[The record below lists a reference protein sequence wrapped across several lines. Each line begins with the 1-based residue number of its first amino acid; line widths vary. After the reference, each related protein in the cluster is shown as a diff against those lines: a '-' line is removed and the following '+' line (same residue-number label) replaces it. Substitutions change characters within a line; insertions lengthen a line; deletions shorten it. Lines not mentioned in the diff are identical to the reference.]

1 MSSAKGRSGQ
11 GPAGLPWPEI
21 SQGEPGPLYGVFG
34 EEDFLVNQGL
44 EAFCAA
50 PAFSDNPSLN
60 IEQFH
65 AEDAKPSQILESAR
79 TLPFLGRRRLIIVR
93 GADQYK
99 AAQLAEFLDYLGD
112 APSSTCLV
120 FAGAKLDSRTK
131 FAKTLQKQGKVHVYK
146 KMYPNQLPPWLN
158 QRASARGKKL
168 APQAAQHLSE
178 MAGLGLGALDS
189 ELEKLSLFVGRRA
202 EITMDDVA
210 KVVGSGRL
218 NTIFDLTDA
227 IARCDLH
234 RSLTAFEQLYALG
247 EAPVRVVAMLQ
258 RLIRQVLEVRAIMD
272 SGGDQRQVQ
281 QQLRTPP
288 QATAALMTRARRES
302 SAGLSSRLARLLR
315 ADMDL
320 KSSPGTDRVIVE
332 RLIMDLCLI
341 SRQDGPGPGGRN
353 LAR

>member
-21 SQGEPGPLYGVFG
+21 SQGEPGPLYGVYG

-44 EAFCAA
+44 EAFAA
-50 PAFSDNPSLN
+50 SQAFADNPSLN

-65 AEDAKPSQILESAR
+65 AEDAGPSQVLESAR

-93 GADQYK
+93 GADLYK
-99 AAQLAEFLDYLGD
+99 AQQLADFIDYLTD

-120 FAGAKLDSRTK
+120 FSGGKLDSRTK
-131 FAKTLQKQGKVHVYK
+131 FAKTLQKTGKVHVYK

-158 QRASARGKKL
+158 QRAAERGKRL
-168 APQAAQHLSE
+168 APQAAQHLAE

-189 ELEKLSLFVGRRA
+189 ELEKLSLFVGRRD

-227 IARCDLH
+227 VARCDLH
-234 RSLTAFEQLYALG
+234 RSLTAFEQLHALG

-258 RLIRQVLEVRAIMD
+258 RLIRQVLEVRSVLD
-272 SGGDQRQVQ
+272 NGGDQRQVQ
-281 QQLRTPP
+281 QQLRIPP
-288 QATAALMTRARRES
+288 QATAALVVRARRES
-302 SAGLSSRLARLLR
+302 PAGLSGRLARLLR
-315 ADMDL
+315 ADIDL

-341 SRQDGPGPGGRN
+341 NNPDTPGPGGRAG
-353 LAR
+353 AR

>member
-11 GPAGLPWPEI
+11 GPAGLPWPELV
-21 SQGEPGPLYGVFG
+21 QGEPGTLYGVYG
-34 EEDFLVNQGL
+34 EEDFLVSQGL
-44 EAFCAA
+44 EAFTASV
-50 PAFSDNPSLN
+50 AFAENPSLN
-60 IEQFH
+60 TEQFH
-65 AEDAKPSQILESAR
+65 AEDAGPSQILESAR

-93 GADQYK
+93 GTNLFK
-99 AAQLAEFLDYLGD
+99 AQQLSGFIDYMND
-112 APSSTCLV
+112 APPSTCLV
-120 FAGAKLDSRTK
+120 FSGGKLDSRTK
-131 FAKTLQKQGKVHVYK
+131 FAKTLQKQGKVHIYK

-158 QRASARGKKL
+158 QRAAGRGKKL
-168 APQAAQHLSE
+168 APRAAQHLAE

-189 ELEKLSLFVGRRA
+189 ELEKLSLYVGRRD

-234 RSLTAFEQLYALG
+234 RSLTAFEQLHALG
-247 EAPVRVVAMLQ
+247 EAPVRVVAMIQ
-258 RLIRQVLEVRAIMD
+258 RLIRQVLEVRAILD
-272 SGGDQRQVQ
+272 HGGDQRQVQ

-288 QATAALMTRARRES
+288 HATAALMTRAGRES
-302 SAGLSSRLARLLR
+302 STGLSARLARLLR

-341 SRQDGPGPGGRN
+341 NGSDTPGPGGM
-353 LAR
+353 AGA